1 MRKYLDPDLIWPQVA
16 GLNALFV
23 VDAKLT
29 RIGLSDND
37 IDGKVAFIFIYCSL
51 MIGISIAIAVN
62 AYLIKSWIYST
73 VLATT
78 IICSFIL
85 FSLIGSFMVGEVTN
99 VQLSFILVEMMES
112 GVGIYLLSKWKL
124 TDSE

>member
-51 MIGISIAIAVN
+51 MISIAIAVN
-62 AYLIKSWIYST
+62 DYLIKSWIYST

-78 IICSFIL
+78 IICSFVL
-85 FSLIGSFMVGEVTN
+85 FRLIGSFMVGEVTN